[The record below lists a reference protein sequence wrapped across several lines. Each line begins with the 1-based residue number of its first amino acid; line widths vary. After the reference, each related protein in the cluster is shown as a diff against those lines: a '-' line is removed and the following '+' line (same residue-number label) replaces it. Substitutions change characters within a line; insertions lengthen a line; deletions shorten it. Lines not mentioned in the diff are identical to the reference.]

1 MDGDTI
7 LQKMHSE
14 RYTTL
19 ALADQIKA
27 DRWREPLLP
36 GGRTIHDL
44 LAHILAWDEW
54 AIGVFELSLLRP
66 LPPSFRAALDD
77 VDAFNDRAVVRY
89 RDLPRED
96 VLTGLQTAS
105 KRLVTSA
112 LASGGDEWHRRKLPD
127 LASSPDSPRI
137 PSVGGIL
144 RSLTTHEASHHQ
156 EISDTYGVIVALDSG
171 QTDGPDQ
178 P

>member
-7 LQKMHSE
+7 LQKMHGV
-14 RYTTL
+14 RYITL

-27 DRWREPLLP
+27 DRWHEPLLP
-36 GGRTIHDL
+36 GERTIHDL

-54 AIGVFELSLLRP
+54 AIGAFEISLLRP

-77 VDAFNDRAVVRY
+77 VDAFNNRAVLRY

-112 LASGGDEWHRRKLPD
+112 MASGGDEWHRRKLPD
-127 LASSPDSPRI
+127 LAPAPDSPRI
-137 PSVGGIL
+137 PSVGGVL
-144 RSLTTHEASHHQ
+144 RSMTAHEAEHHQ
-156 EISDTYGVIVALDSG
+156 EISDTYAITVNLDSG
-171 QTDGPDQ
+171 NNGNPDQ